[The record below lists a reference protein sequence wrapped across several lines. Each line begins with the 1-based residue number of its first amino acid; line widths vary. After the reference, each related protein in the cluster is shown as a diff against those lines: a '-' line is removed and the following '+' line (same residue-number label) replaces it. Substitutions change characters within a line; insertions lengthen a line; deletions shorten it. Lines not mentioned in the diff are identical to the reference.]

1 MTTSSSSSIDFSSV
15 EAVYP
20 QIQKRAAW
28 LAFKW
33 GLDAD
38 DLAQEMTLRLLEKVA
53 AGPLAE
59 APATQLM
66 AHAQFEAGHVVRADN
81 VYRAYVS
88 EERVVAG
95 VSVLDFLPA
104 SETGSPEAHA
114 IKVESACRL
123 AAKVQTLSKE
133 NRSVVLWLLVGY
145 KKSEIAQKLGCSR
158 SAVSHRLDLI
168 AATISG

>member
-1 MTTSSSSSIDFSSV
+1 MSTSSSLDFSSV

-33 GLDAD
+33 GLDAE
-38 DLAQEMTLRLLEKVA
+38 DLAQEMTLRLLEKIA
-53 AGPLAE
+53 AGSLVD

-66 AHAQFEAGHVVRADN
+66 AHAQFEATHVVRADN
-81 VYRAYVS
+81 CYRSYVS
-88 EERVVAG
+88 EETVTAG

-104 SETGSPEAHA
+104 DETGNPEAHY

-123 AAKVQTLSKE
+123 AARVRSLSAE
-133 NRSVVLWLLVGY
+133 NRQVVLWLLVGY
-145 KKSEIAQKLGCSR
+145 KKSEIAAKLGCGR
-158 SAVSHRLDLI
+158 SAVSHRLDVI
-168 AATISG
+168 SAAISG